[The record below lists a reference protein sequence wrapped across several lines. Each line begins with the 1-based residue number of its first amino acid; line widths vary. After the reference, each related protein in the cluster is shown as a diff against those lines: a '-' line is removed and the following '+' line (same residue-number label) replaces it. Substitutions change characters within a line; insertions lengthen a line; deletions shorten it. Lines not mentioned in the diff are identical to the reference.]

1 MDRYYTA
8 GELAKIAGVSSRTIR
23 YYDEKGILKP
33 NSYSEGDYRL
43 YDNDAVILLQQIL
56 MLKYVGF
63 SLEEIRGVIKQDKET
78 SIKDILEKQKA
89 LMLHKRTQMDRIIYA
104 LDSAMEVCEKD
115 VPDLE
120 HFTEIMQLITKNE
133 FANQRY
139 GMYEKY
145 NPRQKEWFAWRFDV
159 LELKEN
165 MTILDVGCGHGLIWT
180 MNWERIP
187 AGCKIVL
194 LDKTKQGLDF
204 LEKFYGEHR
213 HRLAQGITLQFVE
226 ADAEEWEFSR
236 ETYDCI
242 LTNHF
247 WGYVQNKIDLMKRL
261 AMAVK
266 SGGVLSSTIASLPRQ
281 EDIRNLLK
289 DFVAEETLQQFS
301 HEKLLKKKQLETE
314 FARVFDMVEDKVFD
328 NLLSINQ
335 PEDVYKY
342 LICEDNKV
350 KPLLEKKNSAF
361 LHSLRKI
368 LTEKDCITIGII
380 SHLYICRKKV
390 ER

>member
-8 GELAKIAGVSSRTIR
+8 GELAKISGVSSRTIR
-23 YYDEKGILKP
+23 FYDEKGILKP
-33 NSYSEGDYRL
+33 SGYSEGDYRL
-43 YDNDAVILLQQIL
+43 YDKDAVIVLQQIL

-63 SLEEIRGVIKQDKET
+63 SLEEIREVIKQDQET
-78 SIKDILEKQKA
+78 SLKEILEKQKGF
-89 LMLHKRTQMDRIIYA
+89 MLQKRAQMDRIIYA
-104 LDSAMEVCEKD
+104 LESAVEGFEKD
-115 VPDLE
+115 TSDLE
-120 HFTEIMQLITKNE
+120 HFTEIMQLITKND

-145 NPRQKEWFAWRFDV
+145 NPRQREWFTWRFDV

-165 MTILDVGCGHGLIWT
+165 RTILDVGCGHGLIWT

-187 AGCKIVL
+187 AGCEIVL

-204 LEKFYGEHR
+204 LKSFYGEHR
-213 HRLAQGITLQFVE
+213 HRLAQGVTLKFVE
-226 ADAEEWEFSR
+226 ADAEEWDFSR

-247 WGYVQNKIDLMKRL
+247 WGYVQNKTDLMKRL
-261 AMAVK
+261 FMAIK
-266 SGGVLSSTIASLPRQ
+266 HGGIMSSTIASLPKQ
-281 EDIRNLLK
+281 EDIQSLLK
-289 DFVAEETLQQFS
+289 GFVSEENLQQFS
-301 HEKLLKKKQLETE
+301 HEKLLKKTQLETE
-314 FARVFDMVEDKVFD
+314 FSKVFDIVEDKVFD

-342 LICEDNKV
+342 LISENNKV
-350 KPLLEKKNSAF
+350 RTLLDKKNSDF

-368 LTEKDCITIGII
+368 LAEKDCITIGII

>member
-8 GELAKIAGVSSRTIR
+8 GELAKISGVSSRTIR
-23 YYDEKGILKP
+23 FYDEKGILKP
-33 NSYSEGDYRL
+33 SGYSEGDYRL
-43 YDNDAVILLQQIL
+43 YDKDAVIVLQQIL

-63 SLEEIRGVIKQDKET
+63 SLEEIGEVIKQDRET
-78 SIKDILEKQKA
+78 SLTDILEKQKA
-89 LMLHKRTQMDRIIYA
+89 LMLQKRTQIDRIIYA
-104 LDSAMEVCEKD
+104 LDSAVEGCVKD
-115 VPDLE
+115 APDLE
-120 HFTEIMQLITKNE
+120 HFTEIMQLITKND

-145 NPRQKEWFAWRFDV
+145 NPRQKEWFAWRVDV

-187 AGCKIVL
+187 AGCEIVL

-204 LEKFYGEHR
+204 LKSFYGEHR
-213 HRLAQGITLQFVE
+213 HRLAQGVTLQFVE

-236 ETYDCI
+236 EAYDCI

-247 WGYVQNKIDLMKRL
+247 WGYVQNVTALMKRL
-261 AMAVK
+261 SMAVK
-266 SGGVLSSTIASLPRQ
+266 NGGILSSTIASLPRQ

-289 DFVAEETLQQFS
+289 DFVSEETLQQFS
-301 HEKLLKKKQLETE
+301 HEKLLQKKQLETE
-314 FARVFDMVEDKVFD
+314 FARVFDIVEDKVFD
-328 NLLSINQ
+328 NLLTINQ

-342 LICEDNKV
+342 LISEDNKV
-350 KPLLEKKNSAF
+350 RLLLEKKNSAF
-361 LHSLRKI
+361 LYSLQKTM
-368 LTEKDCITIGII
+368 TEKDCITIGII